1 MNVKKW
7 QVMTDSRLDGIARL
21 YGNAEKAFLQQQH
34 VVVVGIGGVGSW
46 VAEALAR
53 TGIGQLTLIDLDDV
67 CVSNINRQ
75 LHALTSTVGQSK
87 VEVMA
92 TRIKDINP
100 SLQVNTVEDFL
111 TLDNLSDYITK
122 DADYVVDAIDAVTVK
137 AGLIAHCK
145 RGKIPIITTGG
156 AGGQRD
162 PSLIQVADVTKTIQD
177 PLMSKVRSILR
188 RDYNFSRNPKRKF
201 GIDCVFSTEQLR
213 YPNADGSVCMQKSSR
228 EGSASMDCQT
238 GFGAVTMVTAS
249 FGFFAAARV
258 VDKLT
263 ARFAQQ

>member
-1 MNVKKW
+1 MS
-7 QVMTDSRLDGIARL
+7 DRRLDGIARL
-21 YGNAEKAFLQQQH
+21 YGVSEQAFLFSQH

-75 LHALTSTVGQSK
+75 LHALTSTVGKSK

-92 TRIKDINP
+92 QRITDINP
-100 SLQVNTVEDFL
+100 NIQVNIIEDFV
-111 TLDNLSDYITK
+111 TLDNLSELIETNV
-122 DADYVVDAIDAVTVK
+122 DYVVDAIDAVTVK
-137 AGLIAHCK
+137 AALIAYCK
-145 RGKIPIITTGG
+145 RRKIPIVTTGG

-162 PSLIQVADVTKTIQD
+162 PSQIQIADVAKTIQD
-177 PLMSKVRSILR
+177 PLMSKVRSLLR
-188 RDYNFSRNPKRKF
+188 REYNFSSNPKRKF
-201 GIDCVFSTEQLR
+201 GVDCVFSTEQLR
-213 YPNADGSVCMQKSSR
+213 YPNADGQVCLQKSGR
-228 EGSASMDCQT
+228 EGGASMDCQT

-263 ARFAQQ
+263 ARFERQRQEAVG